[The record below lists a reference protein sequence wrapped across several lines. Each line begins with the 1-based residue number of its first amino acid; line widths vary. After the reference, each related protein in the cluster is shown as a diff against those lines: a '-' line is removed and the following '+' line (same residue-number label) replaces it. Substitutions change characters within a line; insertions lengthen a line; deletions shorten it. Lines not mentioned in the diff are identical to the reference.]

1 MNAEEIALRPA
12 TMADATILH
21 SWRNSESAR
30 ASMRNQNLIDESSHK
45 RWLSRVLRSE
55 DSLLLVAISSRSEP
69 LGMIR
74 LDRGSQ
80 DPTMAEVSVIV
91 DDGLRGKGVGSSI
104 LNAVEAAALAN
115 WPDLRSVQA
124 QVRSENSASL
134 KLFRRAGYR
143 DTLVTMEKSIRPMST
158 D

>member
-1 MNAEEIALRPA
+1 
-12 TMADATILH
+12 MADATILH